1 MKKAERKKQKL
12 VQSSDDKDEEQERKP
27 KIEFAPNSSPFP
39 DPWSL
44 TRSPVSDARQED
56 APPPPIRR
64 GDADVPCA
72 RAAAA
77 AAAAKPARL
86 RVVPPRRRWSPVTRR
101 RLAASFGWRRRASYP
116 IHPAPC
122 RRPQE
127 AETPKSQL
135 PTAKADRSTSDAMP
149 LLRRLPA
156 APHRTPIHHD
166 QHLHLFNTHNTRNRG
181 EKVQYDRATIS
192 SLPVTCLRIRY
203 SSNNPVRHL
212 RGIPSSRCH
221 AAADPAPSKI
231 PGGGSGALEA
241 GVVGWR
247 DLLLQVGEVLSLG
260 FPVWVASACAVALWR
275 PPAFLWVSPMA
286 QIVGI
291 SFTMLGMGMTLTLD
305 DLKTALLMPK
315 ELAAGFLLQ
324 YSVMP
329 LSGFLISKLLNL
341 PTYYA
346 AGLILVSCCPGAS
359 LCGRGNVALSV
370 LMTAASTFAAAF
382 LTPLLTSKLAGQYVA
397 VDPMGL
403 FVSTSQVVLAP
414 VLLGALLNQYC
425 NGLVQLVSPLMPF
438 IAVATVAVLCGNA
451 IAQNASAI
459 LSSGL
464 QVVMSVCWLH
474 ASGFF
479 FGYVLSRTIGI
490 DISSSRTI
498 SIEVGMQ
505 NSVLGVV
512 LASKHFG
519 NPLTAVPCAV
529 SSVCHSVYGSL
540 LAGIWRSLPPNDK
553 GQ

>member
-1 MKKAERKKQKL
+1 MKKAERKKHKL

-346 AGLILVSCCPGAS
+346 AGLILVSCCPG
-359 LCGRGNVALSV
+359 V
-370 LMTAASTFAAAF
+370 LNSSSDIQTGGTICCSR
-382 LTPLLTSKLAGQYVA
+382 SNGI
-397 VDPMGL
+397 
-403 FVSTSQVVLAP
+403 VVLAP

>member
-1 MKKAERKKQKL
+1 
-12 VQSSDDKDEEQERKP
+12 
-27 KIEFAPNSSPFP
+27 
-39 DPWSL
+39 
-44 TRSPVSDARQED
+44 
-56 APPPPIRR
+56 
-64 GDADVPCA
+64 
-72 RAAAA
+72 
-77 AAAAKPARL
+77 
-86 RVVPPRRRWSPVTRR
+86 
-101 RLAASFGWRRRASYP
+101 
-116 IHPAPC
+116 
-122 RRPQE
+122 
-127 AETPKSQL
+127 
-135 PTAKADRSTSDAMP
+135 MP
-149 LLRRLPA
+149 LLRRPPA

-166 QHLHLFNTHNTRNRG
+166 KRLHLFSTHNTRH
-181 EKVQYDRATIS
+181 RATVS

-203 SSNNPVRHL
+203 SSSNPVRHL
-212 RGIPSSRCH
+212 CGTPSSRCH

-315 ELAAGFLLQ
+315 ELASGFLLQ
-324 YSVMP
+324 YS
-329 LSGFLISKLLNL
+329 
-341 PTYYA
+341 
-346 AGLILVSCCPGAS
+346 
-359 LCGRGNVALSV
+359 
-370 LMTAASTFAAAF
+370 F

-425 NGLVQLVSPLMPF
+425 NGLVQ
-438 IAVATVAVLCGNA
+438 
-451 IAQNASAI
+451 
-459 LSSGL
+459 
-464 QVVMSVCWLH
+464 
-474 ASGFF
+474 
-479 FGYVLSRTIGI
+479 TIGI